1 MRSFRVFY
9 DECLRKQPLLTKCVT
24 SGILFGVGDRLA
36 QHLEGRSAAAIES
49 QTEDQD
55 QQLVD
60 KFVDYEKEHK
70 DESDAALQSAKRTAR
85 MMLWGGLGF
94 APIAHAW
101 YNFIE
106 KLAPGSTAMA
116 VAKKIA
122 MDQVFFAPSISTTFY
137 MVTQSLEGKSLTDA
151 FQVAKE
157 KVPPTLRVNYMV
169 WPLVHLFT
177 FNFVPLQYRILYI
190 NFVSIGWSTFLSQ
203 MTNAKASAASTGV
216 APLLE
221 AEVALLQNSALQ
233 AQSMLEESD

>member
-36 QHLEGRSAAAIES
+36 QHLEGRSAAAIEA
-49 QTEDQD
+49 
-55 QQLVD
+55 QQLEKEQPVD
-60 KFVDYEKEHK
+60 KFVDYEKERQ
-70 DESDAALQSAKRTAR
+70 DEKEAAMQSAKRTAR

-94 APIAHAW
+94 APIAHTW

-137 MVTQSLEGKSLTDA
+137 TVTQSLEGKSLHDA
-151 FQVAKE
+151 LQVAKE

-203 MTNAKASAASTGV
+203 MTNAKTTTAGV

-221 AEVALLQNSALQ
+221 AEVTLLQSSTLQ

>member
-9 DECLRKQPLLTKCVT
+9 DECLRSQPLLTKCVT

-36 QHLEGRSAAAIES
+36 QHLEGRSAAAAAIQAQE
-49 QTEDQD
+49 EDQD
-55 QQLVD
+55 QLVD
-60 KFVDYEKEHK
+60 RFINYEKEHR
-70 DESDAALQSAKRTAR
+70 DQSEATLQSAKRTAR

-94 APIAHAW
+94 APIAHTW

-137 MVTQSLEGKSLTDA
+137 MVTQALEGKSLGDA
-151 FQVAKE
+151 LQVAKE

-203 MTNAKASAASTGV
+203 MTNAKASTGGV
-216 APLLE
+216 TPLLE
-221 AEVALLQNSALQ
+221 TEVAMLQGSTLQ